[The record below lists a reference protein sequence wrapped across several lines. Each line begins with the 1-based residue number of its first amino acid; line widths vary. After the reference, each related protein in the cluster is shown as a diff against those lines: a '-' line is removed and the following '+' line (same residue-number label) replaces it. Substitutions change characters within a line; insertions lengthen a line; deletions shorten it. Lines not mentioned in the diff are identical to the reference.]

1 MFDFCCSF
9 EELRQRKMEKPI
21 DPTYEFIEAPRFMNF
36 LDVLDD
42 QDAQA
47 DSWFGKFEILNVT
60 ENVLF

>member
-1 MFDFCCSF
+1 
-9 EELRQRKMEKPI
+9 
-21 DPTYEFIEAPRFMNF
+21 MNF